1 MTSAYPLV
9 KLMTAPDTAATVL
22 YDFNIEDGLTPL
34 RRCRVE
40 QDDFSVGVPALQGDP
55 DSIFPQYGPRTVA
68 FSVQVWGPKSYAL
81 GKVSAAARWLLRDN
95 SWLMV
100 QLSASM
106 KPVWFKLYRPEPG
119 ALSFDHVDKTDTKD
133 VWRWT
138 VSLPAEPFAYG
149 AKVSIP
155 QFTITNNPISGT
167 NKCFYQL
174 PTILGDAPAP
184 LTLDILPS
192 SGTTWTGGRAL
203 IASAA
208 IDPSLSYTGPI
219 VWQASAFTAGTDTGA
234 AVATNPLYFG
244 TGYREVSFTTTA
256 TAATR
261 ISGNAPTT
269 PPAGRFSVY
278 ARVGRSDTSSKF
290 QMRLGQNYGLGQ
302 TTWGD
307 YAVFDRATSPAVD
320 HAVWVPL
327 GDFTFPLG
335 ADLGANLGTVS
346 TPSISLEMSRTSGT
360 GAARI
365 NGFILVPVGLSAS
378 YDSRQLLA
386 YFPGFGIDNN
396 RNGVWDADRESF
408 RGYESGTSVS
418 QGIVPQ
424 MQGRFPTV
432 HPGLTNLLHLL
443 HQTYPS
449 TPLFT
454 GNSNADD
461 ITATHL
467 VKASYYPK
475 WLLIGDGT

>member
-219 VWQASAFTAGTDTGA
+219 VWQASAFTAGTDTT
-234 AVATNPLYFG
+234 ATTPATAYFG
-244 TGYREVSFTTTA
+244 DGYRGITFTTQA
-256 TAATR
+256 GAATR
-261 ISGNAPTT
+261 LSGTT
-269 PPAGRFSVY
+269 PSDPASRPILRLRAGRSQRHKQHLQDAPRPELR
-278 ARVGRSDTSSKF
+278 ARPDQLGRLRGLRPGHLPGRRPR
-290 QMRLGQNYGLGQ
+290 RLG
-302 TTWGD
+302 
-307 YAVFDRATSPAVD
+307 AV
-320 HAVWVPL
+320 
-327 GDFTFPLG
+327 G
-335 ADLGANLGTVS
+335 
-346 TPSISLEMSRTSGT
+346 
-360 GAARI
+360 
-365 NGFILVPVGLSAS
+365 
-378 YDSRQLLA
+378 
-386 YFPGFGIDNN
+386 
-396 RNGVWDADRESF
+396 
-408 RGYESGTSVS
+408 
-418 QGIVPQ
+418 
-424 MQGRFPTV
+424 
-432 HPGLTNLLHLL
+432 
-443 HQTYPS
+443 
-449 TPLFT
+449 
-454 GNSNADD
+454 
-461 ITATHL
+461 
-467 VKASYYPK
+467 
-475 WLLIGDGT
+475 